1 MSLLPKLLVKKLDFK
16 NFELKLKIAVLT
28 KAVSNSF
35 IKSSDIMMRTQ
46 ALFPKFYVAWLN
58 LPPQPPKYD

>member
-35 IKSSDIMMRTQ
+35 IKSSDIMS
-46 ALFPKFYVAWLN
+46 
-58 LPPQPPKYD
+58 